1 MKKEEFDLVIGA
13 LQERLDNCEKY
24 LGKIKTTEDLKNI
37 TIGQALELRD
47 FCVAEVEKMT
57 KIAMVDLYHIIG
69 MGDLSVPQMMKFV
82 FMMKAY
88 LAYRPN
94 IKSIS
99 KGFDSMTNL
108 PKIPVKT
115 KFKLLALCDLTLTAG
130 EDEEAFEDNATIDEY
145 TELKKVNVKAD
156 EEVSEKTDEEV
167 SEKTDEEVSEKTD
180 KEQITVQ
187 SDCFSIVEQTVM
199 VDMGRLGEFY
209 KVLSSLATTTCDFTK
224 LIRRMLD
231 HKSYFGIEWF
241 GSENNI
247 AAGKILP
254 SSPLYKLIK

>member
-13 LQERLDNCEKY
+13 LQKRLNNCEKY
-24 LGKIKTTEDLKNI
+24 LGEIKTTEDLKNI

-82 FMMKAY
+82 FLIKAY

-99 KGFDSMTNL
+99 KGFDSITEL

-115 KFKLLALCDLTLTAG
+115 KFKLLALCDLTLTVG
-130 EDEEAFEDNATIDEY
+130 EDEDAFEDNATVDDYTVLKQMNAKKDE
-145 TELKKVNVKAD
+145 EVSEKAD
-156 EEVSEKTDEEV
+156 EEVSEKTDEEQV
-167 SEKTDEEVSEKTD
+167 V
-180 KEQITVQ
+180 VQ
-187 SDCFSIVEQTVM
+187 GDCFSIVGQTIT
-199 VDMGRLGEFY
+199 VDLGRLGEFY
-209 KVLSSLATTTCDFTK
+209 KVLSNLATTPCDFTK
-224 LIRRMLD
+224 LIKKILD
-231 HKSYFGIEWF
+231 HKSYFGIEWV

>member
-1 MKKEEFDLVIGA
+1 MKKEEFDLVISA

-24 LGKIKTTEDLKNI
+24 LGEIKTTEDLKNI

-69 MGDLSVPQMMKFV
+69 MGDLSVPQMMKFI
-82 FMMKAY
+82 FLMKAY
-88 LAYRPN
+88 LSYRPN

-99 KGFDSMTNL
+99 KGFDSMTDL

-115 KFKLLALCDLTLTAG
+115 KFKLLALCDLTLTVG

-156 EEVSEKTDEEV
+156 EEA
-167 SEKTDEEVSEKTD
+167 SEKTD

-187 SDCFSIVEQTVM
+187 GDCFSIVDQTVM
-199 VDMGRLGEFY
+199 VDMGRLGEFH
-209 KVLSSLATTTCDFTK
+209 KVLSNLATTPCDFTK
-224 LIRRMLD
+224 LIRRVLD
-231 HKSYFGIEWF
+231 HKSYFGIEWI
-241 GSENNI
+241 GSENNM

>member
-24 LGKIKTTEDLKNI
+24 LGEIQTTEDLKNI

-99 KGFDSMTNL
+99 KGFDSITEL

-130 EDEEAFEDNATIDEY
+130 EDEEAFEDNATIEDY

-156 EEVSEKTDEEV
+156 EEAGEKADEEV
-167 SEKTDEEVSEKTD
+167 SEKTNEEQVV
-180 KEQITVQ
+180 VQ
-187 SDCFSIVEQTVM
+187 SDCFSIVDQTVM
-199 VDMGRLGEFY
+199 VDMGRLGEFH
-209 KVLSSLATTTCDFTK
+209 KVLSNLATTPCDFTK
-224 LIRRMLD
+224 LIRRILD

>member
-1 MKKEEFDLVIGA
+1 MKKEEFDLVISA

-24 LGKIKTTEDLKNI
+24 LGKIQTTEDLKNI

-69 MGDLSVPQMMKFV
+69 MGDLSVPQMMKFI
-82 FMMKAY
+82 FLMKAY

-115 KFKLLALCDLTLTAG
+115 KFKLLALCDLTLTVG
-130 EDEEAFEDNATIDEY
+130 EDEEAFEDNATVADY
-145 TELKKVNVKAD
+145 DELKKVNVKAD
-156 EEVSEKTDEEV
+156 EEVSEKA
-167 SEKTDEEVSEKTD
+167 D
-180 KEQITVQ
+180 KEQVTVQ
-187 SDCFSIVEQTVM
+187 GDCFSIVDQTVM
-199 VDMGRLGEFY
+199 VDMGRLGEFH

-224 LIRRMLD
+224 LIKKILD
-231 HKSYFGIEWF
+231 HKSYFGIEWI
-241 GSENNI
+241 GSENNM

>member
-24 LGKIKTTEDLKNI
+24 LGEIKTTEDLKNI

-82 FMMKAY
+82 FLIKAY

-99 KGFDSMTNL
+99 KGFDSITEL

-115 KFKLLALCDLTLTAG
+115 KFKLLALCDLTLTVG
-130 EDEEAFEDNATIDEY
+130 EDEDAFEDNATVDDY
-145 TELKKVNVKAD
+145 TVLKQMNAKKD
-156 EEVSEKTDEEV
+156 EEVG
-167 SEKTDEEVSEKTD
+167 EKTD

-187 SDCFSIVEQTVM
+187 SDCFSIVDQTVM

-209 KVLSSLATTTCDFTK
+209 KVLSSLATTPCDFTK
-224 LIRRMLD
+224 LIRRILD

>member
-1 MKKEEFDLVIGA
+1 MKKEEFDLVISA

-24 LGKIKTTEDLKNI
+24 LGDIQTTEDLKNI
-37 TIGQALELRD
+37 TIKQALELRD

-69 MGDLSVPQMMKFV
+69 MGDLSVPQMMKFI
-82 FMMKAY
+82 FLMKAY

-115 KFKLLALCDLTLTAG
+115 KFKLLALCDLTLTVG
-130 EDEEAFEDNATIDEY
+130 EDEEAFEDNATVDEY
-145 TELKKVNVKAD
+145 TELKQMNAKKDEEVSEKAD
-156 EEVSEKTDEEV
+156 EEVSDKTDE
-167 SEKTDEEVSEKTD
+167 
-180 KEQITVQ
+180 EQITVQ
-187 SDCFSIVEQTVM
+187 GDCFSIVDQTVM
-199 VDMGRLGEFY
+199 VDMGRLGEFH
-209 KVLSSLATTTCDFTK
+209 KFLSSISTTPCDFNK
-224 LIRRMLD
+224 LI
-231 HKSYFGIEWF
+231 KKIITYKPYFGIAWF
-241 GSENNI
+241 GTENNI
-247 AAGKILP
+247 AAGKISP

>member
-13 LQERLDNCEKY
+13 LQERVDNCEKY
-24 LGKIKTTEDLKNI
+24 LGEIKTTEDLKNI
-37 TIGQALELRD
+37 TIKQALELKD
-47 FCVAEVEKMT
+47 FCVTEVEKMT
-57 KIAMVDLYHIIG
+57 KIAMVDLYHILG
-69 MGDLSVPQMMKFV
+69 MGNLSVPQMMKFV
-82 FMMKAY
+82 FMMKTY
-88 LAYRPN
+88 LSYRPN

-130 EDEEAFEDNATIDEY
+130 EDEEAFEDNATIDDY
-145 TELKKVNVKAD
+145 TELKKVNVKA
-156 EEVSEKTDEEV
+156 
-167 SEKTDEEVSEKTD
+167 DEEVSEKTD

-187 SDCFSIVEQTVM
+187 SDCFSIVDQTVM
-199 VDMGRLGEFY
+199 VDMRRLGEFY
-209 KVLSSLATTTCDFTK
+209 KVLSSLTTTTYDFTK
-224 LIRRMLD
+224 LIRRILD
-231 HKSYFGIEWF
+231 HKPYFGIEWF
-241 GSENNI
+241 GSENNM

>member
-24 LGKIKTTEDLKNI
+24 LGEIQTTEDLKNI
-37 TIGQALELRD
+37 TIKQALELKD

-69 MGDLSVPQMMKFV
+69 MGDLSVPQMMKFI
-82 FMMKAY
+82 FLMKAY

-115 KFKLLALCDLTLTAG
+115 KFKLLALCDLTLTVG
-130 EDEEAFEDNATIDEY
+130 EDEEAFEDNATVDDY
-145 TELKKVNVKAD
+145 TVLKQLKQVNVKA
-156 EEVSEKTDEEV
+156 
-167 SEKTDEEVSEKTD
+167 DEEVSEKTD

-187 SDCFSIVEQTVM
+187 GDCFSIVDQTVR
-199 VDMGRLGEFY
+199 VDLGRLGEFSKILTEGT
-209 KVLSSLATTTCDFTK
+209 KVNCDLAK
-224 LIRRMLD
+224 LI
-231 HKSYFGIEWF
+231 KKITEYKTYFGIAWF
-241 GSENNI
+241 GTENNI

-254 SSPLYKLIK
+254 ISPLYKLIK

>member
-1 MKKEEFDLVIGA
+1 MKKEEFDLVISA

-24 LGKIKTTEDLKNI
+24 LGGIKTTEDLKNI

-82 FMMKAY
+82 FLMKAY

-115 KFKLLALCDLTLTAG
+115 KFKLLALCDLTLTTG
-130 EDEEAFEDNATIDEY
+130 EDEEAFEDNATVDDY
-145 TELKKVNVKAD
+145 NVLKQVNVKAD
-156 EEVSEKTDEEV
+156 EEVGEKTDEEQV
-167 SEKTDEEVSEKTD
+167 A
-180 KEQITVQ
+180 VQ
-187 SDCFSIVEQTVM
+187 SDCFSIVDQTVM
-199 VDMGRLGEFY
+199 VDMGRLGEFH
-209 KVLSSLATTTCDFTK
+209 KVLSGLAATTCDFTK
-224 LIRRMLD
+224 LIRRILD

-241 GSENNI
+241 GSEDNM

>member
-24 LGKIKTTEDLKNI
+24 LGEIKTTEDLKNI

-57 KIAMVDLYHIIG
+57 KIVMVDLYHIIG

-99 KGFDSMTNL
+99 KGFDSITEL

-130 EDEEAFEDNATIDEY
+130 EGEEAFEDNATIDEY
-145 TELKKVNVKAD
+145 TELKKANVKAG
-156 EEVSEKTDEEV
+156 EEVSEKTDE
-167 SEKTDEEVSEKTD
+167 
-180 KEQITVQ
+180 EQITVQ
-187 SDCFSIVEQTVM
+187 SDCFSIVDQTVM
-199 VDMGRLGEFY
+199 VDMGRLGEFH
-209 KVLSSLATTTCDFTK
+209 KVLSSLATTPCDFTK
-224 LIRRMLD
+224 LIRRILD

-241 GSENNI
+241 GSENNM

>member
-1 MKKEEFDLVIGA
+1 MKKEEFDLVISA

-24 LGKIKTTEDLKNI
+24 LGEIKTTEDLKNI

-57 KIAMVDLYHIIG
+57 KIVMVDLYHIIG

-99 KGFDSMTNL
+99 KGFDSITEL

-115 KFKLLALCDLTLTAG
+115 KFKLLALCDLTLTVG
-130 EDEEAFEDNATIDEY
+130 EGEEAFEDNATIDEY
-145 TELKKVNVKAD
+145 NELKKVNVKA
-156 EEVSEKTDEEV
+156 
-167 SEKTDEEVSEKTD
+167 DEEVSEKTD

-187 SDCFSIVEQTVM
+187 SDCFSIVDQTVM

-209 KVLSSLATTTCDFTK
+209 KVLSSISTTPCDFTK
-224 LIRRMLD
+224 LIRRILD
-231 HKSYFGIEWF
+231 HKSYFGIEWI

>member
-1 MKKEEFDLVIGA
+1 MKKEEFDLVISA
-13 LQERLDNCEKY
+13 LQERLDNCKKY
-24 LGKIKTTEDLKNI
+24 LGEIQTTEDLKNI

-69 MGDLSVPQMMKFV
+69 MGDLSVPQMMKFI
-82 FMMKAY
+82 FLMKAY
-88 LAYRPN
+88 LSYRPN

-115 KFKLLALCDLTLTAG
+115 KFKLLALCDLTLTVG
-130 EDEEAFEDNATIDEY
+130 EDEDAFEDNATIDEY

-156 EEVSEKTDEEV
+156 EEVSEKTDKGHV
-167 SEKTDEEVSEKTD
+167 D
-180 KEQITVQ
+180 VQ

-224 LIRRMLD
+224 LIRRILD
-231 HKSYFGIEWF
+231 HKSYFGIEWI

>member
-1 MKKEEFDLVIGA
+1 MKKEEFDLVISA

-24 LGKIKTTEDLKNI
+24 LGEIQTTEDLKNI
-37 TIGQALELRD
+37 TIGQALELKD

-69 MGDLSVPQMMKFV
+69 MGDLSVPQMMKFI
-82 FMMKAY
+82 FLMKAY

-99 KGFDSMTNL
+99 KGFDSMTDL

-115 KFKLLALCDLTLTAG
+115 KFKLLALCDLTLTVG
-130 EDEEAFEDNATIDEY
+130 EDEDAFEDNATIDEY
-145 TELKKVNVKAD
+145 TELKKVNVKKD
-156 EEVSEKTDEEV
+156 EEVSEKTDEV
-167 SEKTDEEVSEKTD
+167 HVD
-180 KEQITVQ
+180 VQ
-187 SDCFSIVEQTVM
+187 SDCFSIVDQTVM
-199 VDMGRLGEFY
+199 VDMGRLGEFH

-224 LIRRMLD
+224 LIRRILD
-231 HKSYFGIEWF
+231 HKSYFGIEWI

>member
-24 LGKIKTTEDLKNI
+24 LGEIKTTEDLKNI
-37 TIGQALELRD
+37 TIGQALELKD
-47 FCVAEVEKMT
+47 FCIAEVEKMT

-82 FMMKAY
+82 FLMKAY

-99 KGFDSMTNL
+99 KGFDSITEL

-115 KFKLLALCDLTLTAG
+115 KFKLLALCDLTLTVG
-130 EDEEAFEDNATIDEY
+130 EDEDAFEDNATVDEY

-156 EEVSEKTDEEV
+156 EEVSEKADEEV
-167 SEKTDEEVSEKTD
+167 GEKTD

-187 SDCFSIVEQTVM
+187 SDCFSIVDQTVM
-199 VDMGRLGEFY
+199 VDMGRLGEFH

>member
-1 MKKEEFDLVIGA
+1 MKKEEFDLVISA

-24 LGKIKTTEDLKNI
+24 LGEIKTTEDLKNI

-69 MGDLSVPQMMKFV
+69 MGDLSVPQMMKFI
-82 FMMKAY
+82 FLMKAY

-115 KFKLLALCDLTLTAG
+115 KFKLLALCDLTLTVG

-156 EEVSEKTDEEV
+156 KEA
-167 SEKTDEEVSEKTD
+167 SEKTD

-187 SDCFSIVEQTVM
+187 GDCFSIVDQTVM
-199 VDMGRLGEFY
+199 VDMGRLGEFH

>member
-24 LGKIKTTEDLKNI
+24 LGGIKTTEDLKNI

-99 KGFDSMTNL
+99 KGFDSITEL

-130 EDEEAFEDNATIDEY
+130 EDEEAFEDNATIDDY

-156 EEVSEKTDEEV
+156 EEVSEKADEEV
-167 SEKTDEEVSEKTD
+167 SEKTNEEQVA
-180 KEQITVQ
+180 VQ
-187 SDCFSIVEQTVM
+187 SDCFSIVDQTVM

-224 LIRRMLD
+224 LIRRILD

-241 GSENNI
+241 GSEDNM

>member
-24 LGKIKTTEDLKNI
+24 LGEIKTTEDLKNI

-99 KGFDSMTNL
+99 KGFDSIAEL

-130 EDEEAFEDNATIDEY
+130 EGEEAFEDNATIDEY

-156 EEVSEKTDEEV
+156 EEVSEKTDEEQV
-167 SEKTDEEVSEKTD
+167 V
-180 KEQITVQ
+180 VQ
-187 SDCFSIVEQTVM
+187 GDCFSIVGQTIT
-199 VDMGRLGEFY
+199 VDLGRLGEFY
-209 KVLSSLATTTCDFTK
+209 KVLSNLATTPCDFTK
-224 LIRRMLD
+224 LIKKILD
-231 HKSYFGIEWF
+231 HKSYFGIEWV
-241 GSENNI
+241 GSENNM
-247 AAGKILP
+247 AVGKILP

>member
-1 MKKEEFDLVIGA
+1 MKKEEFDLVISA

-24 LGKIKTTEDLKNI
+24 LGEIKTTEDLKNI
-37 TIGQALELRD
+37 TIGQALELKD

-69 MGDLSVPQMMKFV
+69 MGDLSVSQMMKFI
-82 FMMKAY
+82 FLMKAY

-145 TELKKVNVKAD
+145 TELKKVNVKKD
-156 EEVSEKTDEEV
+156 EEVSEKA
-167 SEKTDEEVSEKTD
+167 DEEVSEKTD

-187 SDCFSIVEQTVM
+187 GDCFSIVDQTVM

-209 KVLSSLATTTCDFTK
+209 KVLSNLATTSCDFTK
-224 LIRRMLD
+224 LIRRILD
-231 HKSYFGIEWF
+231 HKSYFGIEWI

-247 AAGKILP
+247 AAGKISP

>member
-1 MKKEEFDLVIGA
+1 MKKEEFDLVISA

-24 LGKIKTTEDLKNI
+24 LGEIQTTEDLKNI

-57 KIAMVDLYHIIG
+57 KIVMVDLYHIIG
-69 MGDLSVPQMMKFV
+69 MGDLSVPQMMKFI
-82 FMMKAY
+82 FLMKAY
-88 LAYRPN
+88 LSYRPN

-156 EEVSEKTDEEV
+156 EEVSVKADEEVSDKTDEEQV
-167 SEKTDEEVSEKTD
+167 G
-180 KEQITVQ
+180 VQ
-187 SDCFSIVEQTVM
+187 SDCFSIVDQAVM
-199 VDMGRLGEFY
+199 VDMGRLGEFH
-209 KVLSSLATTTCDFTK
+209 KVLSNLATTPCDFTK
-224 LIRRMLD
+224 LIRRILD

-241 GSENNI
+241 GSENNM

>member
-1 MKKEEFDLVIGA
+1 MKKEEFDLVINA

-24 LGKIKTTEDLKNI
+24 LGEIQTTEDLKNI
-37 TIGQALELRD
+37 TIKQALELRD

-69 MGDLSVPQMMKFV
+69 MGDLSVPQMMKFI
-82 FMMKAY
+82 FLMKAY

-115 KFKLLALCDLTLTAG
+115 KFKLLALCDLTLTVG
-130 EDEEAFEDNATIDEY
+130 EDEEAFEDNATVDEY
-145 TELKKVNVKAD
+145 TELKKVNVKKDEEVSEKAD
-156 EEVSEKTDEEV
+156 EEVSEKADEGHV
-167 SEKTDEEVSEKTD
+167 DM
-180 KEQITVQ
+180 Q
-187 SDCFSIVEQTVM
+187 SDCFSIVDKTIM

-209 KVLSSLATTTCDFTK
+209 KFLSSISTTPCDFNK
-224 LIRRMLD
+224 LIKKIITY
-231 HKSYFGIEWF
+231 KSYFGIAWF
-241 GSENNI
+241 GTENNM

>member
-1 MKKEEFDLVIGA
+1 MKKEEFDLVVSS

-24 LGKIKTTEDLKNI
+24 LGEIKTTEDLKNI
-37 TIGQALELRD
+37 TIGQALELKD
-47 FCVAEVEKMT
+47 FCIAEVEKMT
-57 KIAMVDLYHIIG
+57 KIVMVDLYHIIG

-82 FMMKAY
+82 FLMKAY

-130 EDEEAFEDNATIDEY
+130 EGEEAFEDNATIEDY
-145 TELKKVNVKAD
+145 TGLKKVNVKAD
-156 EEVSEKTDEEV
+156 EEVSEKADEEQV
-167 SEKTDEEVSEKTD
+167 V
-180 KEQITVQ
+180 VQ
-187 SDCFSIVEQTVM
+187 SDCFSIMGQTVM

-224 LIRRMLD
+224 LIRRILD
-231 HKSYFGIEWF
+231 HKPYFGIEWF
-241 GSENNI
+241 GSEDNM

>member
-24 LGKIKTTEDLKNI
+24 LGEIKTTEDLKNI

-69 MGDLSVPQMMKFV
+69 MGDLSVPQMMKFI
-82 FMMKAY
+82 FLMKAY
-88 LAYRPN
+88 LSYRPN

-99 KGFDSMTNL
+99 RGFDSMTNL

-115 KFKLLALCDLTLTAG
+115 KFKLLALCDLTLTVG
-130 EDEEAFEDNATIDEY
+130 EDEEAFEDNATVADY
-145 TELKKVNVKAD
+145 DELKKVNV
-156 EEVSEKTDEEV
+156 KTDEEV
-167 SEKTDEEVSEKTD
+167 SEKTDEGHVD
-180 KEQITVQ
+180 VQ
-187 SDCFSIVEQTVM
+187 SDCFSIVDQTVM
-199 VDMGRLGEFY
+199 VDMGRLGEFH
-209 KVLSSLATTTCDFTK
+209 KVLSNLATTPCDFTK
-224 LIRRMLD
+224 LIRRILD
-231 HKSYFGIEWF
+231 HKPYFGIEWF

>member
-1 MKKEEFDLVIGA
+1 MKKEEFDLVISA

-24 LGKIKTTEDLKNI
+24 LGEIKTTEDLKNI
-37 TIGQALELRD
+37 TIGQALELKD

-69 MGDLSVPQMMKFV
+69 MGDLSVPQMMKFI
-82 FMMKAY
+82 FLMKAY

-115 KFKLLALCDLTLTAG
+115 KFKLLALCDLTLTVG
-130 EDEEAFEDNATIDEY
+130 EDEEAFEDNATVDEY
-145 TELKKVNVKAD
+145 TELKKVNVKKD

-167 SEKTDEEVSEKTD
+167 SEKTDEGHVD
-180 KEQITVQ
+180 VQ
-187 SDCFSIVEQTVM
+187 SDCFSIVDQTIM

-209 KVLSSLATTTCDFTK
+209 KFLSSISTTPCDFNK
-224 LIRRMLD
+224 LIKKIISY
-231 HKSYFGIEWF
+231 KSYFGIAWF
-241 GSENNI
+241 GTENNM

>member
-1 MKKEEFDLVIGA
+1 MKKEEFDLVISA

-24 LGKIKTTEDLKNI
+24 LGEIQTTEDLKNI
-37 TIGQALELRD
+37 TIGQALELKD

-69 MGDLSVPQMMKFV
+69 MGDLSVPQMMKFI
-82 FMMKAY
+82 FLMKAY

-115 KFKLLALCDLTLTAG
+115 KFKLLALCDLTLTVG

-156 EEVSEKTDEEV
+156 EEA
-167 SEKTDEEVSEKTD
+167 SEKTD

-187 SDCFSIVEQTVM
+187 GDCFSIVDQTVM

-209 KVLSSLATTTCDFTK
+209 KVLSNLATTPCDFTK
-224 LIRRMLD
+224 LIKKILD

>member
-24 LGKIKTTEDLKNI
+24 LGEIQTTEDLKNI
-37 TIGQALELRD
+37 TIGQALELKD
-47 FCVAEVEKMT
+47 FCIAEVEKMT

-82 FMMKAY
+82 FLMKAY

-99 KGFDSMTNL
+99 KGFDSITEL

-115 KFKLLALCDLTLTAG
+115 KFKLLALCDLTLTVG
-130 EDEEAFEDNATIDEY
+130 EDEDAFEDNATVDDY
-145 TELKKVNVKAD
+145 TVLKQMNAKKD
-156 EEVSEKTDEEV
+156 EEVSEKADEEAG
-167 SEKTDEEVSEKTD
+167 EKTD

-187 SDCFSIVEQTVM
+187 SDCFSIVDQTVM

-209 KVLSSLATTTCDFTK
+209 KVLSNLATTPCDFTK
-224 LIRRMLD
+224 LIRRILD
-231 HKSYFGIEWF
+231 HKSYFGIEWI

>member
-1 MKKEEFDLVIGA
+1 MKKEEFDLVISA

-24 LGKIKTTEDLKNI
+24 LGEIQTTEDLKNI
-37 TIGQALELRD
+37 TIKQALELKD

-69 MGDLSVPQMMKFV
+69 MGDLSVPQMMKFI
-82 FMMKAY
+82 FLMKAY
-88 LAYRPN
+88 LSYRPN

-115 KFKLLALCDLTLTAG
+115 KFKLLALCDLTLTVG

-145 TELKKVNVKAD
+145 TELKKVNVKAA
-156 EEVSEKTDEEV
+156 
-167 SEKTDEEVSEKTD
+167 EEVSEKTD

-187 SDCFSIVEQTVM
+187 GDCFSIVDQTVM

-209 KVLSSLATTTCDFTK
+209 KVLSNLATTTCDFTK
-224 LIRRMLD
+224 LIRRILD

-241 GSENNI
+241 GSENNM

>member
-13 LQERLDNCEKY
+13 LQERLDNCKKY
-24 LGKIKTTEDLKNI
+24 LGEIKTTEDLKNI

-69 MGDLSVPQMMKFV
+69 MGDLSVPQMMKFI
-82 FMMKAY
+82 FLMKAY

-99 KGFDSMTNL
+99 KGFDSITEL

-130 EDEEAFEDNATIDEY
+130 EDEEAFEDNATVDDY
-145 TELKKVNVKAD
+145 TVLKQMNAKKD
-156 EEVSEKTDEEV
+156 EEVSEKTDEEI
-167 SEKTDEEVSEKTD
+167 SEKADEGYVD
-180 KEQITVQ
+180 VQ
-187 SDCFSIVEQTVM
+187 SDCFSIVDQTVM
-199 VDMGRLGEFY
+199 VDMGRLGEFH
-209 KVLSSLATTTCDFTK
+209 KVLSGLATTTCDFTK

>member
-1 MKKEEFDLVIGA
+1 MKKEEFDLVISA

-24 LGKIKTTEDLKNI
+24 LGEIQTTEDLKNI
-37 TIGQALELRD
+37 TIGQALELKD

-69 MGDLSVPQMMKFV
+69 MGDLSVPQMMKFI
-82 FMMKAY
+82 FLMKAY

-115 KFKLLALCDLTLTAG
+115 KFKLLALCDLTLTVG
-130 EDEEAFEDNATIDEY
+130 EDEEAFEDNATVDDY
-145 TELKKVNVKAD
+145 TVLKQMNAKKD
-156 EEVSEKTDEEV
+156 EEVSEKA
-167 SEKTDEEVSEKTD
+167 D
-180 KEQITVQ
+180 KEQITAQGDEEHVDVQ
-187 SDCFSIVEQTVM
+187 SDCFSIVDQTVM
-199 VDMGRLGEFY
+199 VDMGRLGEFH
-209 KVLSSLATTTCDFTK
+209 KFLNSISTTPCDFNK
-224 LIRRMLD
+224 LI
-231 HKSYFGIEWF
+231 KKIITYKPYFGIAWF
-241 GSENNI
+241 GAENNI
-247 AAGKILP
+247 AAGKISP

>member
-1 MKKEEFDLVIGA
+1 MKKEEFDLVISA

-24 LGKIKTTEDLKNI
+24 LGEIKTTEDLKNI

-99 KGFDSMTNL
+99 KGFDSITEL

-130 EDEEAFEDNATIDEY
+130 EGEEAFEDNATIDDY
-145 TELKKVNVKAD
+145 TVLKQVNAKNDEEVSVKAD
-156 EEVSEKTDEEV
+156 EEVGEKTNEEQV
-167 SEKTDEEVSEKTD
+167 V
-180 KEQITVQ
+180 VQ
-187 SDCFSIVEQTVM
+187 SDCFSIVDQTVM
-199 VDMGRLGEFY
+199 VDMGRLGEFH
-209 KVLSSLATTTCDFTK
+209 KVLSNLATTPCDFTK
-224 LIRRMLD
+224 LIRRILD
-231 HKSYFGIEWF
+231 HKSYFGIEWL
-241 GSENNI
+241 GSENNM

>member
-1 MKKEEFDLVIGA
+1 MKKEDFDLVISA

-24 LGKIKTTEDLKNI
+24 LGEIQTTEDLKNI

-69 MGDLSVPQMMKFV
+69 MGDLSVPQMMKFI
-82 FMMKAY
+82 FLMKAY

-108 PKIPVKT
+108 PKIPVNT

-130 EDEEAFEDNATIDEY
+130 EDEEAFEDNATVDDYTVLKQMNAKKDE
-145 TELKKVNVKAD
+145 EVSEKAD
-156 EEVSEKTDEEV
+156 EEVSEKTD
-167 SEKTDEEVSEKTD
+167 
-180 KEQITVQ
+180 KEPVTVQ
-187 SDCFSIVEQTVM
+187 SDCFSIADQTVM
-199 VDMGRLGEFY
+199 VDMGRLGEFH
-209 KVLSSLATTTCDFTK
+209 KVLSGLATTTCDFTK

>member
-24 LGKIKTTEDLKNI
+24 LGEIQTTEDLKNI
-37 TIGQALELRD
+37 TIGQALELKD

-69 MGDLSVPQMMKFV
+69 MGDLSVPQMMKFI
-82 FMMKAY
+82 FLMKAY

-115 KFKLLALCDLTLTAG
+115 KFKLLALCDLTLTVG
-130 EDEEAFEDNATIDEY
+130 EDEDAFEDNATIDEY
-145 TELKKVNVKAD
+145 NELKKVNVKAD

-167 SEKTDEEVSEKTD
+167 SEKTDEGHVD
-180 KEQITVQ
+180 VQ
-187 SDCFSIVEQTVM
+187 SDCFSIVDQTVM
-199 VDMGRLGEFY
+199 VDMGRLGEFH

-224 LIRRMLD
+224 LIRRILD
-231 HKSYFGIEWF
+231 HKSYFGIEWI

>member
-1 MKKEEFDLVIGA
+1 MKKEEFDLVISA

-24 LGKIKTTEDLKNI
+24 LGEIQTTEDLKNI

-57 KIAMVDLYHIIG
+57 KIVMVDLYHIIG

-94 IKSIS
+94 IKCIS
-99 KGFDSMTNL
+99 KGFDSITEL

-130 EDEEAFEDNATIDEY
+130 EGEEAFEDNATIDEY
-145 TELKKVNVKAD
+145 TGLKKVNVKAD
-156 EEVSEKTDEEV
+156 EEVSEKTD
-167 SEKTDEEVSEKTD
+167 
-180 KEQITVQ
+180 KEQVVVQ
-187 SDCFSIVEQTVM
+187 GGCFSIVGQTIT
-199 VDMGRLGEFY
+199 VDLGRLDEFSKILTEGT
-209 KVLSSLATTTCDFTK
+209 KVKCDLTK
-224 LIRRMLD
+224 LIT
-231 HKSYFGIEWF
+231 KIINNKTYFGIEWTDA
-241 GSENNI
+241 EDDK
-247 AAGKILP
+247 ATGKLLP

>member
-24 LGKIKTTEDLKNI
+24 LGEIKTTEDLKNI
-37 TIGQALELRD
+37 TIGQAVELRD

-57 KIAMVDLYHIIG
+57 KIVMVDLYHIIG

-99 KGFDSMTNL
+99 KGFDSITEL

-115 KFKLLALCDLTLTAG
+115 KFKLLALCDLTLTVG
-130 EDEEAFEDNATIDEY
+130 EDEDAFEDNATVDDY
-145 TELKKVNVKAD
+145 TVLKQMNAKKD
-156 EEVSEKTDEEV
+156 EEVSEKADEEV
-167 SEKTDEEVSEKTD
+167 GEKTDE
-180 KEQITVQ
+180 EQITVQ
-187 SDCFSIVEQTVM
+187 SDCFSIVDQTVM
-199 VDMGRLGEFY
+199 VDMGRLGEFH

-241 GSENNI
+241 GSENNM

>member
-1 MKKEEFDLVIGA
+1 MKKEEFDLVISA

-24 LGKIKTTEDLKNI
+24 LGEIQTTEDLKNI
-37 TIGQALELRD
+37 TIKQALELKD

-69 MGDLSVPQMMKFV
+69 MGDLSVPQMMKFI
-82 FMMKAY
+82 FLMKAY
-88 LAYRPN
+88 LSYRPN

-115 KFKLLALCDLTLTAG
+115 KFKLLALCDLTLTVG
-130 EDEEAFEDNATIDEY
+130 EDEEAFEDNATVDEY

-156 EEVSEKTDEEV
+156 EEVSEKTD
-167 SEKTDEEVSEKTD
+167 
-180 KEQITVQ
+180 KEQVTVQ
-187 SDCFSIVEQTVM
+187 GDCFSIVDQTVM
-199 VDMGRLGEFY
+199 VDMGRLGEFH
-209 KVLSSLATTTCDFTK
+209 KVLSSLATTTCDFNK
-224 LIRRMLD
+224 LIKKIID
-231 HKSYFGIEWF
+231 HKTYFGIMWF
-241 GSENNI
+241 GSEKNM